1 MSVFIV
7 KVITTGQNVLFFTGA
22 AGQGWISENITEAF
36 EYSARAAVR
45 KVAELQTMYAG
56 VGLRFEAAEKP
67 NDVYFELLDN
77 AGDTVGGRGAK
88 GGLTGALRR
97 QIADDL
103 AEKHGYRWGEG
114 FIQVRDAKTWE
125 VIEKM
130 ELPA

>member
-1 MSVFIV
+1 MTTAIV
-7 KVITTGQNVLFFTGA
+7 KVITTGRNVLFYTGR
-22 AGQGWISENITEAF
+22 AGQDWISESATDAF
-36 EYSARAAVR
+36 EYSVQGALR
-45 KVAELQTMYAG
+45 KVEELKKMYAG

-67 NDVYFELLDN
+67 NDVYYALLDN
-77 AGDTVGGRGAK
+77 CGDEIGGRPAK

-103 AEKHGYRWGEG
+103 AAKYNRRQGEG
-114 FIQVRDAKTWE
+114 FVQIRDAKTWE